1 MTYDIQGVATL
12 EKMSTMLRYQE
23 QLNDVFDPQWRQN
36 RHAYLRAASVESGEA
51 IDHHTYK
58 WWKKQSANLIQV
70 QLEIVDILHFYLS
83 EVARIANDPEKARAD
98 LFEAWKLDDQFLEFD
113 GVVYRFEE
121 MDTLRKLDI
130 MMGLACARRINWA
143 LFRAVMLDAKLT
155 FDSMYSTYAAKNV
168 LNLFRQHNGDKQGT
182 YIKLWSGRE
191 DNLYLEDLM
200 QSWNPDE
207 GMDVLYARLKDCYES
222 FALGR

>member
-36 RHAYLRAASVESGEA
+36 RHAYLRAASVEAGEA

>member
-1 MTYDIQGVATL
+1 MTLDIRADATL
-12 EKMSTMLRYQE
+12 AKLSTMLRYQE
-23 QLNDVFDPQWRQN
+23 QLNDVFDPLWRTN

-58 WWKKQSANLIQV
+58 WWKKQQTNLVQV

-83 EVARIANDPEKARAD
+83 EVARIANDPDQAQAD
-98 LFEAWKLDDQFLEFD
+98 LFEAWKVDDQFVSFD
-113 GVVYRFEE
+113 GVEYQFNE

-143 LFRAVMLDAKLT
+143 LFRAVMTEVKLS
-155 FDSMYSTYAAKNV
+155 FDSMYSMYAAKNV
-168 LNLFRQHNGDKQGT
+168 LNLFRQHHGDKQGT
-182 YIKLWSGRE
+182 YIKLWAGRE
-191 DNLYLEDLM
+191 DNLYLEELM
-200 QSWNPDE
+200 QSWAPDE

-222 FALGR
+222 FALGL